1 MQIQFFKI
9 HSSSVICDVLR
20 WYFKTGLFKFFSAE
34 KVEVQQQC
42 EPAYQKHLTAAE
54 DLRLPI

>member
-1 MQIQFFKI
+1 MFCGGILKQV
-9 HSSSVICDVLR
+9 SLN
-20 WYFKTGLFKFFSAE
+20 FFSAE

-54 DLRLPI
+54 DLRLPIWTDNDSSD